1 MMSRVAKV
9 LPQRMTE
16 EEFERWCDE
25 DVRAEFVDGEVIIL
39 MPETGEDED
48 IRWWLGHILGVY
60 VRRHDL
66 GKVRGPNFQVRLRPK
81 LRRLPDVIFIS
92 KQNLPR
98 LRRTYLEG
106 APDLAIEIVSE
117 DSAERDFRTKFAEYE
132 QYGVREYWLIVPV
145 MKRVY
150 AYQRG
155 RNGKFKP
162 IPMEGGILRSV
173 VVKGFWLKTDWLW
186 EQPDELEVLRQLG
199 VL

>member
-1 MMSRVAKV
+1 MSRVAKV
-9 LPQRMTE
+9 LPQPMTE

-39 MPETGEDED
+39 TPEAGEDED
-48 IRWWLGHILGVY
+48 IRWWLGRVLGVY

-81 LRRLPDVIFIS
+81 LRRVPDMIFVA
-92 KQNLPR
+92 KHNLPR

-106 APDLAIEIVSE
+106 APDLAVEIVSE

-132 QYGVREYWLIVPV
+132 RYGVREYWLIVPA
-145 MKRVY
+145 MGRVY

-162 IPMEGGILRSV
+162 IPMEEGILRST
-173 VVKGFWLKTDWLW
+173 VVKGFWLKADWLW
-186 EQPDELEVLRQLG
+186 EQPDELEVLRQLD